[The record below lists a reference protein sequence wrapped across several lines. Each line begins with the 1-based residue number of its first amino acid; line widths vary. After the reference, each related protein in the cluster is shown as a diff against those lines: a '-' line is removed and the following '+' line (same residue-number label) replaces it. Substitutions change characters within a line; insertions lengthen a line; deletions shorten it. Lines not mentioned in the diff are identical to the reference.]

1 MNTFKRWAEVS
12 CGNSRPLYRV
22 WKVVVEE
29 NSVGSPWSVTENS
42 ALAPGTNPVL
52 GARKNVIS
60 SSQARCL
67 PYFSAT
73 LKIFFFSF
81 VYYESLKRELK
92 TKNYI
97 GIYGFRC
104 DERIETKVE
113 ESTHLACTLL
123 CVELEHLKIETKLIN
138 TTPVSDMGEY
148 ESVM

>member
-73 LKIFFFSF
+73 LKIFFFLMLSLGTQKRDMTVF
-81 VYYESLKRELK
+81 V
-92 TKNYI
+92 
-97 GIYGFRC
+97 
-104 DERIETKVE
+104 
-113 ESTHLACTLL
+113 
-123 CVELEHLKIETKLIN
+123 
-138 TTPVSDMGEY
+138 
-148 ESVM
+148 